1 MNKIRLSNEEMR
13 FFRDNGFLIKRQI
26 LKPDLVERAQEA
38 FWLNA
43 PGRLKRNEPTTW
55 VGPFADEQRVDDG
68 TDYRGGHRWNLRHVG
83 DTPWMMD
90 LIPRDPD
97 IVAMAEQLLGVG
109 KLRAPHITRGIY
121 TTLPRS
127 DEDFEPDHLHVDQH
141 PFHLGVVGYLGD
153 VVPNG
158 GGFRVWPSSHQWF
171 YYVFESQYKS
181 ERNEAYDRVR
191 SLFESQPSLECTG
204 GTGDIVFWHHR
215 LAHMA
220 GRNYSRHL
228 RQAVLYD
235 FTRSDLE
242 VAQEEPSQDNMWR
255 DWPGI
260 DALQED

>member
-1 MNKIRLSNEEMR
+1 
-13 FFRDNGFLIKRQI
+13 
-26 LKPDLVERAQEA
+26 
-38 FWLNA
+38 
-43 PGRLKRNEPTTW
+43 
-55 VGPFADEQRVDDG
+55 
-68 TDYRGGHRWNLRHVG
+68 
-83 DTPWMMD
+83 
-90 LIPRDPD
+90 
-97 IVAMAEQLLGVG
+97 MAEQLLGVG

-242 VAQEEPSQDNMWR
+242 VAQEEGSLPR
-255 DWPGI
+255 TICGETG
-260 DALQED
+260 QESTRCKKTKPFWNGLSILGSDTFPQGQRFSHDCHYS